1 MSPEPAAVVV
11 RSGERRSLGI
21 AAMHNG
27 TANENGRHAT

>member
-1 MSPEPAAVVV
+1 MSAESAAIVV
-11 RSGERRSLGI
+11 RSDERGNLEI